1 VARGAPRD
9 SARVA
14 EAHAKTEG
22 WITRRD
28 WAADL
33 ATAHRAPVPLRPIAT
48 AGRQTPED
56 GLLPTVDFIAN
67 SGFVS
72 PNRVLTRVFRLY
84 SHSGCRG
91 TKQSQLPPGDR
102 WGAQACVRTPTFAMA
117 IPTRAAACDAG
128 RKRRAGG
135 ARRTTA
141 DRGRARPMDSGSE

>member
-1 VARGAPRD
+1 MAKGAPRD
-9 SARVA
+9 NARVA
-14 EAHAKTEG
+14 KAHAKTEG
-22 WITRRD
+22 WVTRRD

-72 PNRVLTRVFRLY
+72 PNRVLARVFGLY
-84 SHSGCRG
+84 SHSGCWG

-102 WGAQACVRTPTFAMA
+102 WGRAGVRAHAHIRNGYSDEGSGMRCRPQGTCGR
-117 IPTRAAACDAG
+117 RAANDS
-128 RKRRAGG
+128 RSRTG
-135 ARRTTA
+135 AIY
-141 DRGRARPMDSGSE
+141 G